1 MTENRD
7 TTIAWKYHEATKHS
21 YWSVRT
27 SAHFLDWE
35 NQPLPF
41 KIYPELDPIPLPREL
56 PDTGVPTFA
65 ALGESLPP
73 PGPAMHPV
81 EARPTLAQLAHVLFY
96 SAGLTKKKA
105 YPGGEFFFRAAA
117 CAGALYPIELYV
129 VCEDLP
135 DLPAGVYHFSPA
147 DFGLR
152 RLRAGDYRRV
162 LVEATAEE
170 PAVAWAPVILAYTAI
185 SWRSAWKYRARAY
198 RYHFWDCGM
207 IVANTMAAATAH
219 RLPHKLI
226 VGFHDEAV
234 NRLLGI
240 DGERELSL
248 ALMAIGQASHPVASS
263 GGAGDVPELTW
274 NVVPLS
280 REEVPYPLIR
290 EMHAASALRSA
301 LEVRQWRAPL
311 QREASETPPHEG
323 PRPPN
328 AHVPLIPL
336 DLPDPSQLPEEPL
349 ESVIRRRAS
358 TRRFA
363 RKPLPF
369 SDLSAILEYGTR
381 SFPYDAPREPLND
394 LYVNVHAVAPLDSG
408 AYVFRREHRALQQL
422 KPGDFRR
429 DSRYLCLEQDLGGD
443 ASATVFFLADL
454 RDILAR
460 YGNRG
465 YRLAQ
470 LEAGIIG
477 GKFYLAAYALGRGA
491 TGLTFYDDDV
501 TAFFSPHAHGKSAIF
516 VMALGVAGPRPRW

>member
-1 MTENRD
+1 MTNQD

-56 PDTGVPTFA
+56 PETGVSAFT
-65 ALGESLPP
+65 ALGERVSP
-73 PGPAMHPV
+73 PGPATAPM
-81 EARPTLAQLAHVLFY
+81 RPTLAQLAHTLFY
-96 SAGLTKKKA
+96 SAGITKKKA

-117 CAGALYPIELYV
+117 CAGALYPIEVYV
-129 VCEDLP
+129 VCADLP
-135 DLPAGVYHFSPA
+135 DLPAGVYHFSPL

-152 RLRAGDYRRV
+152 RLRAGDHRTF
-162 LVEATAEE
+162 LAAAAAHESALL
-170 PAVAWAPVILAYTAI
+170 WAPVIFVYTAL

-207 IVANTMAAATAH
+207 ILANAMAAATAW

-226 VGFHDEAV
+226 VGFQDDMV
-234 NRLLGI
+234 NHLVGV
-240 DGERELSL
+240 DGEREMSL
-248 ALMAIGQASHPVASS
+248 ALLALGQTAEPLAMP
-263 GGAGDVPELTW
+263 DERPTLPEVRWT
-274 NVVPLS
+274 VVPLS
-280 REEVPYPLIR
+280 REEVPYPLIHQ
-290 EMHAASALRSA
+290 MHAASQLHSA
-301 LEVRQWRAPL
+301 EEVRSWRAHPL
-311 QREASETPPHEG
+311 RRQGSNPQTA
-323 PRPPN
+323 
-328 AHVPLIPL
+328 LLPL
-336 DLPDPSQLPEEPL
+336 DPIAPSALPEESL

-363 RKPLPF
+363 RKPIAF
-369 SDLSAILEYGTR
+369 SELSTILDYGLRGFPCDAIE
-381 SFPYDAPREPLND
+381 EPLND
-394 LYVNVHAVAPLDSG
+394 LYVNVHAVDSLTPG
-408 AYVFRREHRALQQL
+408 AYVLHHERRAMELLKASDFRRE
-422 KPGDFRR
+422 
-429 DSRYLCLEQDLGGD
+429 SRYLCLEQDLGGD

-454 RDILAR
+454 PTILAH

-477 GKFYLAAYALGRGA
+477 GKFYLAAYALHRGA

-501 TAFFSPHAHGKSAIF
+501 TAFFSPHAQGKSAIF